1 MTELPPKTEQVI
13 MLEMPPEQRNIYN
26 MTLLEGKE
34 RISELGPGA
43 ILGLLTRLREIC
55 CHPALIASHHASAP
69 SIKLERLVEQLLTL
83 NESGHSTLVFSQFTS
98 MLGIISNELQKQNL
112 PFLMITGETP
122 LPKRQRLVEEFQNS
136 DTPMTFLL
144 SLKAA
149 GTGLTLTRADYVFM
163 FDPWWNPA
171 VEQQAID
178 RTHRIG
184 QENPVFAYKFVTS
197 NTVEEKV
204 MQLLAQKRE
213 LFSAVLDS
221 SDETAVNAALRR
233 LTMEDIQSLLD

>member
-1 MTELPPKTEQVI
+1 
-13 MLEMPPEQRNIYN
+13 MLDIIAEVLQRQ
-26 MTLLEGKE
+26 G
-34 RISELGPGA
+34 
-43 ILGLLTRLREIC
+43 
-55 CHPALIASHHASAP
+55 
-69 SIKLERLVEQLLTL
+69 
-83 NESGHSTLVFSQFTS
+83 
-98 MLGIISNELQKQNL
+98 L
-112 PFLMITGETP
+112 PFRMITGETP
-122 LPKRQRLVEEFQNS
+122 LAKRQKLVDEFQAS
-136 DTPMTFLL
+136 ETPLTFLL

-184 QENPVFAYKFVTS
+184 QENPVFAYKFVTA

-204 MQLLAQKRE
+204 MQLLQQKRE

-221 SDETAVNAALRR
+221 DDEAAMNAVLRR
-233 LTMEDIQSLLD
+233 LTMEDLQSLLE